1 MNETR
6 DVEQVPET
14 LDKWNWGAFLI
25 CPIWGI
31 CNGVPS
37 MIFSVLPL
45 VGFAMCIVAGIK
57 GNKWAWEN
65 KRWKSVEEFEKTQK
79 KWATIGAVFSVFIVL
94 ALFASSGD
102 DTSNGAYVPSSTL
115 TPAKQEIQIQKQASA
130 QKMPVSQT
138 HQIET
143 KPKLEVVEHHVC
155 PGAFDMN
162 NICGTV
168 VNNSNKEINYAQ
180 VEISLYDSDGSTIG
194 STSDTINNL
203 EPGGKWKFN
212 AQVFD
217 DNVASYKIRDIS
229 HF

>member
-79 KWATIGAVFSVFIVL
+79 KWATIGAVFSAFIVL

-102 DTSNGAYVPSSTL
+102 DTSNGAYVPTMCY
-115 TPAKQEIQIQKQASA
+115 IQLQQNMQNKALAIQ
-130 QKMPVSQT
+130 M
-138 HQIET
+138 
-143 KPKLEVVEHHVC
+143 
-155 PGAFDMN
+155 
-162 NICGTV
+162 
-168 VNNSNKEINYAQ
+168 NKEQIRQ
-180 VEISLYDSDGSTIG
+180 QQ
-194 STSDTINNL
+194 INNL
-203 EPGGKWKFN
+203 IQNTNHVDTNMELRN
-212 AQVFD
+212 INQ
-217 DNVASYKIRDIS
+217 NLNNMNMNLQLMR
-229 HF
+229 